1 MFEPGDME
9 YEVDR
14 KDNEPSLTEMTE
26 KAIEVL
32 KKNENGFYLLVEGG
46 RIGSTNLFAKLTKIF
61 KYLIQKC
68 ASFLIFFRYN

>member
-61 KYLIQKC
+61 KYLTQKC
-68 ASFLIFFRYN
+68 ALIFFFSI

>member
-46 RIGSTNLFAKLTKIF
+46 RIGFYILCINLTKNVY
-61 KYLIQKC
+61 KLKKC
-68 ASFLIFFRYN
+68 T